1 MENIPCCK
9 SGSKVKADLQVVI
22 EFIKLI
28 NEPNRLKIL
37 CFLRRGEQCVC
48 DIWKALEV
56 PQNLVSHHLKALKD
70 FGLIDARQ
78 EGRKII
84 YSSNKKSI
92 QESASQLNSF
102 LISNL

>member
-1 MENIPCCK
+1 MNNIPCCK
-9 SGSKVKADLQVVI
+9 SGSRAKADLQKVI
-22 EFIKLI
+22 DFLKLL

-37 CFLRRGEQCVC
+37 CFLRQGEQCVC
-48 DIWKALEV
+48 DIWKTLEI
-56 PQNLVSHHLKALKD
+56 PQNLASHHLRALKD

-92 QESASQLNSF
+92 QKFSSQLNNF